1 MRDESSELATIMR
14 GMMNAQANDDGWPT
28 FSGKYVEYPRFRKE
42 WWAYRQTYHGHVRDE
57 LVCRSLKEKSLASN
71 VKLIV
76 NDIDDLREVWDTLNT
91 CYDKPGKY
99 ISEALDPI
107 VKFRAYKPFDSGAV
121 REFYS
126 LLRAAMMGARKAG
139 MLEKL
144 INDQTLPGIL
154 GRMPPMD
161 WRQWARERPDWSR
174 EPTEEAFWRFV
185 DQKWKDSI
193 NVAAAE
199 PLAWGAGGG
208 GGRANPQGAGAGTRE
223 ASKLAK
229 AGAAAIHVTEAGG
242 RRTEH
247 SERGRPCIFKE
258 VMGCGGAHPP
268 WLCRAFGRLP
278 AKEREKLIVANK
290 LCPYCLLHDKEKPCG
305 AKQRPVSVACTIPGC
320 KGRHVQKLHEA
331 LKDIF
336 REEGQIHVLQE
347 DDGWEGPDEAW
358 ELEEA
363 ERMIVGAVRQ
373 EDEGSWS
380 EACEAWTA
388 LDEEAEAGIHQ
399 VGAEEAETS
408 DVGQEEG
415 LLIEG
420 EEREYILEL
429 LLREAPPEARMGG
442 QLASTKGRGKKDV
455 GKKPH
460 GKVKVTKE
468 AVAKVTKKSESEATA
483 KRKAEQALEGLLT
496 NPDTKGGKAAKED
509 QGMGGQPASP
519 SPTLG
524 RECSA

>member
-1 MRDESSELATIMR
+1 
-14 GMMNAQANDDGWPT
+14 
-28 FSGKYVEYPRFRKE
+28 
-42 WWAYRQTYHGHVRDE
+42 
-57 LVCRSLKEKSLASN
+57 
-71 VKLIV
+71 
-76 NDIDDLREVWDTLNT
+76 
-91 CYDKPGKY
+91 
-99 ISEALDPI
+99 
-107 VKFRAYKPFDSGAV
+107 
-121 REFYS
+121 
-126 LLRAAMMGARKAG
+126 
-139 MLEKL
+139 
-144 INDQTLPGIL
+144 
-154 GRMPPMD
+154 
-161 WRQWARERPDWSR
+161 
-174 EPTEEAFWRFV
+174 V

-208 GGRANPQGAGAGTRE
+208 GGRANPQGMGAGMRE

-278 AKEREKLIVANK
+278 AKEREKLIVDNK
-290 LCPYCLLHDKEKPCG
+290 LCPYCLLHDKERPCG
-305 AKQRPVSVACTIPGC
+305 AKQRPVSVACTIPRC

-336 REEGQIHVLQE
+336 REEGRIHVLQE
-347 DDGWEGPDEAW
+347 DDGWGEPDEAW

-380 EACEAWTA
+380 EACETWTA

-399 VGAEEAETS
+399 VGAGEAETS
-408 DVGQEEG
+408 DVDQEEG

-420 EEREYILEL
+420 EEREYVLEL
-429 LLREAPPEARMGG
+429 LLRESLPGTGTGSQP
-442 QLASTKGRGKKDV
+442 ASTKPAGSKGKGKKDV

-460 GKVKVTKE
+460 EKVKVTKE
-468 AVAKVTKKSESEATA
+468 AVAKISKRSESEAIA
-483 KRKAEQALEGLLT
+483 KGKAEQALKGLLI

-509 QGMGGQPASP
+509 QSVGGQPASP
-519 SPTLG
+519 PPTLG